1 MKKLLNSVLIATLS
15 LGLFACSSKPSATTT
30 VESFLKAMNSGDYTK
45 CITYF
50 DTDMADT
57 FATTYDYVSSLNLA
71 DDAPITD
78 ETLSAL
84 SELVS
89 TTLKSSCVSY
99 TIGDTTKESDT
110 KYTVA
115 TTIEY
120 IDFDNTATSTIEEK
134 LVEQYQI
141 TDEMVEELDEDALGN
156 LLLYNIAKYSTE
168 LMQYGLEN
176 GEKTSSDSTFTVEKV
191 DNSWL
196 ITDIN

>member
-1 MKKLLNSVLIATLS
+1 MKKILNSVLIATLS

-120 IDFDNTATSTIEEK
+120 IDFDNTDTSTIEEK

>member
-57 FATTYDYVSSLNLA
+57 FAKTYDYVSSLNLA

-120 IDFDNTATSTIEEK
+120 IDFDNTDTSTIEEK

>member
-1 MKKLLNSVLIATLS
+1 MKKILNSVLIATLS

-30 VESFLKAMNSGDYTK
+30 VESFLKAMNSGNYTK

-120 IDFDNTATSTIEEK
+120 IDFDNTDTSTIEEK

>member
-99 TIGDTTKESDT
+99 AIGDTTKESDT

-120 IDFDNTATSTIEEK
+120 IDFDNTDTSTIEEK

>member
-1 MKKLLNSVLIATLS
+1 
-15 LGLFACSSKPSATTT
+15 
-30 VESFLKAMNSGDYTK
+30 MNSGDYAK

-57 FATTYDYVSSLNLA
+57 FAQTYDYVSSLNLA

-78 ETLSAL
+78 ETLTAL
-84 SELVS
+84 SDLVS

-120 IDFDNTATSTIEEK
+120 IDFDSTDTSTIEEQ

-176 GEKTSSDSTFTVEKV
+176 GEKTSSDSTFTVEKI

>member
-120 IDFDNTATSTIEEK
+120 IDFDNTDTSTIEEK

>member
-30 VESFLKAMNSGDYTK
+30 VESFLKAMNSGDYAK

-71 DDAPITD
+71 DDAPIAD

-120 IDFDNTATSTIEEK
+120 IDFDSTDTSTIEEK

-176 GEKTSSDSTFTVEKV
+176 GEKTSSDSTFTVEKI

-196 ITDIN
+196 ITDIK

>member
-1 MKKLLNSVLIATLS
+1 MKKILNSVLIATLS

-30 VESFLKAMNSGDYTK
+30 VESFLIAMNSGDYTK

-120 IDFDNTATSTIEEK
+120 IDFDNTDTSTIEEK

>member
-1 MKKLLNSVLIATLS
+1 MKKILNSVLIATLS

-57 FATTYDYVSSLNLA
+57 FAKTYDYVSSLNLA

-99 TIGDTTKESDT
+99 AIGDTTKESDT

-120 IDFDNTATSTIEEK
+120 IDFDNTDTSTIEEK